1 MARLGATS
9 ADIEG
14 AMTQLAQGASK
25 GKFELEDLKS
35 IAERIPGFFGKA
47 SAALGVTTAEFYEMV
62 SAGQITA
69 DLLPQIARSLG
80 ATGGAVTSFNAQMSR
95 LKNSFTD
102 LFTAIGDTG
111 VFDAIG
117 WAIGRVTKY
126 TRVFADSLN
135 AINQLFAGTAESG
148 RRAAEKLKE
157 SWKALFTLKDSTDA
171 AAKSMSDVG
180 AAGLQAGEDIAAGM
194 GKAAGAMD
202 DYKKLTEQLSK
213 DLKLLGVDE
222 QSIDQ
227 LTGQLEDQLVQ
238 GFQRIADNPAAR
250 GQKVFQAFLSA
261 VNGVELRGNL
271 ERLKT
276 ALYDTFRDGK
286 ITADQMA
293 ASLNAINTKSAGMWK
308 NLTDS
313 ALAEQKRL
321 EAGLDASLKRRE
333 QVESDFARRREK
345 INEPENNDEATFG
358 KLFDLQSKA
367 RQLAVQAG
375 QATGEEARRLSESAL
390 AMANKAADVV
400 QQLNDSGKAS
410 DIEATGLLRG
420 VETVAKQA
428 ADGLKNVPIS
438 IDTSKAQDQAREFLQ
453 VFQQYL
459 EQNPVRVRVETS
471 ENTSASD
478 IGRTLSISRLQRGS

>member
-1 MARLGATS
+1 
-9 ADIEG
+9 
-14 AMTQLAQGASK
+14 
-25 GKFELEDLKS
+25 
-35 IAERIPGFFGKA
+35 
-47 SAALGVTTAEFYEMV
+47 
-62 SAGQITA
+62 
-69 DLLPQIARSLG
+69 
-80 ATGGAVTSFNAQMSR
+80 MSR

-117 WAIGRVTKY
+117 FAVTKLAQA
-126 TRVFADSLN
+126 TQILASSLGV
-135 AINQLFAGTAESG
+135 IN
-148 RRAAEKLKE
+148 
-157 SWKALFTLKDSTDA
+157 KALFGTREQAEKAAQKLADS
-171 AAKSMSDVG
+171 AKSLIGIKPPAEEASKSLKDVG
-180 AAGLQAGEDIAAGM
+180 AAGLQAEEDIAAGM

-213 DLKLLGVDE
+213 DLKFLGVDE
-222 QSIDQ
+222 KSIDQ
-227 LTGQLEDQLVQ
+227 VTGQLEDQLVQ

-333 QVESDFARRREK
+333 QVETDFARRREK

-400 QQLNDSGKAS
+400 QQLNDSGQAS

-471 ENTSASD
+471 DSGDVSATLRNAALQAG
-478 IGRTLSISRLQRGS
+478 GRR